1 MEEQRLKVELE
12 LHVVGDG
19 RVFLNFWNYM
29 TGEDALAEVKDGKLI
44 STIYDDN
51 VEVIS
56 EEEITL
62 QEFIDRV
69 KSKFKKK

>member
-29 TGEDALAEVKDGKLI
+29 TGEDVLAEVKDGKLI

-56 EEEITL
+56 EKEITL